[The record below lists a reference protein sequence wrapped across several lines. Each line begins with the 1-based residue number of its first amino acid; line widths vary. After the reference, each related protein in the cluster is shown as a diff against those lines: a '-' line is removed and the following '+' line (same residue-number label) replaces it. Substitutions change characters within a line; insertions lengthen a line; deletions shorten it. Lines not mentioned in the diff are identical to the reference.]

1 MEWLMGKAR
10 GVGRGLISSSNSS
23 SNATSIA
30 VSPSIPESI
39 PSPHDPDPP
48 SPPPYLK
55 PSFLKQQLSLSV
67 AGNTPVDFPFLV
79 EPEHPL
85 EEDEW
90 IAVHTIGLVE
100 NLCSIFDPLYEMC
113 LCRPAG
119 SHSPK
124 SSSEINGVNESVEFI
139 PSQSKKPVRQVISLL
154 LSECNDA
161 IQSARIFPVKQG
173 ETFSPADLRDE
184 ASKICRKLLLCLVHI
199 YSAHVTHLEQLD
211 LVAHMNTI
219 AKHFFAFTMRFK
231 LLNEDGEDS
240 RVLSTLHGLHR
251 QLLETPAPNVVV
263 VAESNKPSV
272 AQSVD
277 IPQVLSD
284 GKETESESTRL
295 ESVESLSDSLTL
307 EKSAAAA
314 IVVQEQPV
322 G

>member
-10 GVGRGLISSSNSS
+10 GVGRGLISGSNSS
-23 SNATSIA
+23 SNTTSIP
-30 VSPSIPESI
+30 VSLSSPESVS
-39 PSPHDPDPP
+39 SPPDPNPP

-55 PSFLKQQLSLSV
+55 SSFLKQQLSLSV
-67 AGNTPVDFPFLV
+67 AGNIPVDFPLLV

-113 LCRPAG
+113 LCRPTG

-124 SSSEINGVNESVEFI
+124 SSSGTNGANDFVEFLL
-139 PSQSKKPVRQVISLL
+139 SQSKKPVRQVISLL

-173 ETFSPADLRDE
+173 EAFSPSDLRDE

-199 YSAHVTHLEQLD
+199 YSAHVVHLEQLD
-211 LVAHMNTI
+211 LVAHLNTI

-231 LLNEDGEDS
+231 LLNEDGEDNK
-240 RVLSTLHGLHR
+240 VLGALHGLHR
-251 QLLETPAPNVVV
+251 QLLATPAPNVIV
-263 VAESNKPSV
+263 VAESSQPV
-272 AQSVD
+272 MPQSVN
-277 IPQVLSD
+277 IPQIFSD
-284 GKETESESTRL
+284 GKETKSESSQL
-295 ESVESLSDSLTL
+295 ESVEPLSISSILDDS
-307 EKSAAAA
+307 AIAA
-314 IVVQEQPV
+314 IVVHEQPA